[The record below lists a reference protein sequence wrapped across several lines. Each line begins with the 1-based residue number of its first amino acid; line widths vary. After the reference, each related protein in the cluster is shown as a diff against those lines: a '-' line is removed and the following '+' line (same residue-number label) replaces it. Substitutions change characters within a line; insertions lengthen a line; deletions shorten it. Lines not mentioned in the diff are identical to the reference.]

1 MRLRDLLATATEVAE
16 LRDRCVTQAHELA
29 SARALLARHAEMEA
43 RLDAQRTISAEL
55 HARACHAEQLV
66 AAVTPLIR
74 TLHDT
79 ATAISG
85 CRGPD
90 CTTSAWLHAADTI
103 TREDQ
108 P

>member
-1 MRLRDLLATATEVAE
+1 MRLRDLLAKPAEVAE
-16 LRDRCVTQAHELA
+16 LRDRCVTQAHDLA
-29 SARALLARHAEMEA
+29 TARDRIARYDRVAA
-43 RLDAQRTISAEL
+43 RLEAQRTISAEL

-66 AAVTPLIR
+66 TAVTPLVR
-74 TLHDT
+74 TLHAT

-103 TREDQ
+103 KERTA
-108 P
+108 

>member
-16 LRDRCVTQAHELA
+16 LRDRCVTQAHELTA
-29 SARALLARHAEMEA
+29 ARALLARHDELTG
-43 RLDAQRTISAEL
+43 RLEAQRTISAEL
-55 HARACHAEQLV
+55 HARAHHAEQLV
-66 AAVTPLIR
+66 TAVTPLIR

-85 CRGPD
+85 CAGPA
-90 CTTSAWLHAADTI
+90 CTTKAWLHAADTI

>member
-1 MRLRDLLATATEVAE
+1 MRLRDLFAKPAEVAD

-29 SARALLARHAEMEA
+29 TVRALLARHDDLTD
-43 RLDAQRTISAEL
+43 RLEAQRTISAEL

-66 AAVTPLIR
+66 TAVTPLVR

-90 CTTSAWLHAADTI
+90 CTTTAWLHAADTI
-103 TREDQ
+103 KEHQ
-108 P
+108 

>member
-1 MRLRDLLATATEVAE
+1 MRLRDLLAKPAEVAE
-16 LRDRCVTQAHELA
+16 LRDRCVTQAHQLA
-29 SARALLARHAEMEA
+29 SARALLARHDELTG
-43 RLDAQRTISAEL
+43 RLEAQRTISAEL

-66 AAVTPLIR
+66 TAVTPLVR

-79 ATAISG
+79 TTAISG

-90 CTTSAWLHAADTI
+90 CTTAAWLHAADTI
-103 TREDQ
+103 KEHQ